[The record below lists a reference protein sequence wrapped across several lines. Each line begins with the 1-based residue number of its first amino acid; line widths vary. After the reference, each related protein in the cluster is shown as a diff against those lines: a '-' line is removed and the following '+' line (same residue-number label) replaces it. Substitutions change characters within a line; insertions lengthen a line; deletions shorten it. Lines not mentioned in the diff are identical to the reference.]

1 MGEVS
6 GSRVC
11 MFLGNLPSGPALG
24 QQTSQHQKG
33 DDASESLCVAKL
45 QDNGTAGTGNLN
57 GKSSWGTRRKLVVK
71 AKEAEQPSWKWIR
84 N

>member
-11 MFLGNLPSGPALG
+11 IFLGNLPSGPALG

-45 QDNGTAGTGNLN
+45 QDNGTAGTGNMH
-57 GKSSWGTRRKLVVK
+57 GKSSWGTRRKLVVG
-71 AKEAEQPSWKWIR
+71 ETRVREPPESQR
-84 N
+84 G